1 MDKLAHQYL
10 PHCKLSHS
18 KLYYRMRENEPG
30 SATGAHPEVLSA
42 CSGHKD
48 HSEAPP
54 GKKGSPLALQLG
66 PHIP

>member
-1 MDKLAHQYL
+1 
-10 PHCKLSHS
+10 
-18 KLYYRMRENEPG
+18 MRENEPG